1 MCILHGS
8 VGRRILKSKQAW
20 KKKKDGTYGYITSKK
35 VLYECVRS
43 TNLKQPTTQ
52 SSGEKP
58 CISEPILAQQ
68 LGVGTDNIVG
78 ESVGLE
84 GRDSDCG
91 NKQDKSES
99 SIPDDGLR

>member
-1 MCILHGS
+1 MCEIY
-8 VGRRILKSKQAW
+8 Q
-20 KKKKDGTYGYITSKK
+20 
-35 VLYECVRS
+35 S

-58 CISEPILAQQ
+58 CTSEPILAQQ